1 MIWYD
6 MIRFD
11 LIWYVTQLIFSI
23 QHELYCVPCW
33 PNIVKINTPARCPSC
48 INVKGAQSRQE
59 TFFLG
64 VCFPRNCPVKTPSVL
79 SVPAA
84 LANCEPTRRRQ
95 ILRAPRYVASKCRGN
110 CGGLFFFCFVVVT
123 WKFFLFCF
131 VSICFL
137 PRLPSPRHSI
147 QLQGASKNSRNT
159 QRINKLKIKNYIR
172 PATHMNNHNHKNNNN
187 NKTN

>member
-110 CGGLFFFCFVVVT
+110 CGGVCLFRSVS
-123 WKFFLFCF
+123 FLACLPLGTAYSYKGPAKTVETHN
-131 VSICFL
+131 VS
-137 PRLPSPRHSI
+137 
-147 QLQGASKNSRNT
+147 
-159 QRINKLKIKNYIR
+159 
-172 PATHMNNHNHKNNNN
+172 
-187 NKTN
+187 TN